1 MFIKE
6 KEERVVSPFIVL
18 KAYNVL
24 NCSDNFNCL
33 NINSGTLQKLLLLE
47 EPNNT
52 I

>member
-1 MFIKE
+1 MFIK
-6 KEERVVSPFIVL
+6 KKKERVVSLFIVL

-24 NCSDNFNCL
+24 NCSDNFKCL
-33 NINSGTLQKLLLLE
+33 NINSGTLQKLILLE